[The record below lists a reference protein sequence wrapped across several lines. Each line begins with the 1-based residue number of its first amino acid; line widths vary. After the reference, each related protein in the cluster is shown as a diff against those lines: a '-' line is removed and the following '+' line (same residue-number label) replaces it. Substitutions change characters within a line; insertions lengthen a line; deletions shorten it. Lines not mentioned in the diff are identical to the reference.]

1 MNFIKIL
8 SIQFKKFTENP
19 FFNYEIAKS
28 AGKEKII
35 KKARESVI
43 KNFIDLTKVF
53 TRSPFKTILIRQN
66 KSIEMFNKYDE
77 IQAREDEIK
86 DLADNKQEI
95 FSFEKINPSLVFFNL
110 DGGS

>member
-1 MNFIKIL
+1 
-8 SIQFKKFTENP
+8 
-19 FFNYEIAKS
+19 
-28 AGKEKII
+28 
-35 KKARESVI
+35 
-43 KNFIDLTKVF
+43 
-53 TRSPFKTILIRQN
+53 
-66 KSIEMFNKYDE
+66 MFNKYDE